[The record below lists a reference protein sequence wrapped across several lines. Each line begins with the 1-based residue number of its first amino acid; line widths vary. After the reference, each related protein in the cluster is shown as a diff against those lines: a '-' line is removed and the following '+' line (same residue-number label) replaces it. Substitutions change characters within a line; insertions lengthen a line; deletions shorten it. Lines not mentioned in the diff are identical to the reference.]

1 MREFF
6 LYHDV
11 NSSFAFAA
19 EREPS
24 INDFKFIHSYTNEYL
39 YIDGLCLWASTSK
52 LWAICLLVLDT
63 YSL

>member
-39 YIDGLCLWASTSK
+39 YIDGLCYEHLPQNYEQYVCW
-52 LWAICLLVLDT
+52 
-63 YSL
+63 Y